1 MSSIYPHPKQEF
13 ALFTIDFYATDII
26 IKIMSKKQFFII
38 IILILVLGALILI
51 RVQPQPQIIRNILH
65 DGAVMPVSLQEQIGN
80 SRTTAIV
87 LASQKVSPAVVS
99 ITVIQERIVTT
110 SPFFSPFSD
119 QYWDNFFRDF
129 YPQRQFKQQIQGL
142 GSGVIINV
150 QGDIITNAHVV
161 ENATTMKVT
170 LPDGRQFDG
179 ELIDVERTHDL
190 AMIRIKGKDLPV
202 TTLGKSDDLM
212 IGEWC
217 IAFGNPFGFLLEDA
231 QPSVTVGVVSALN
244 RTIKSSSSDGRELK
258 NMIQTDAA
266 INPGNSGGPLVNAL
280 GEVIGINT
288 FIFTQSGGSEGIGF
302 AIPVDRVKEFITQ
315 VKSNASKIVSE
326 EKIEKKKTK
335 IGVVVSDNNFTLMK
349 KYNLTNESGMVVV
362 ETEQNSIASMLGI
375 VDGDI
380 IVSINNNRPKNATDL
395 VKLTENIKNQLE
407 MVIDRKGEQIRIYYR
422 F

>member
-1 MSSIYPHPKQEF
+1 
-13 ALFTIDFYATDII
+13 
-26 IKIMSKKQFFII
+26 MSKKQFLLIMV
-38 IILILVLGALILI
+38 LILMSAVFLLTRILPKPKVVCSDSNTGVVI
-51 RVQPQPQIIRNILH
+51 
-65 DGAVMPVSLQEQIGN
+65 PVSLQARVSN
-80 SRTTAIV
+80 SRVTAIV

-119 QYWDNFFRDF
+119 QYWDNFFKDF
-129 YPQRQFKQQIQGL
+129 FPQKQFKQQIQGL
-142 GSGVIINV
+142 GSGVIINE

-179 ELIDVERTHDL
+179 ALVDLDHSRDL
-190 AMIRIKGKDLPV
+190 AMIKIKGKDLPFA
-202 TTLGKSDDLM
+202 TLGKSDDLM

-231 QPSVTVGVVSALN
+231 QPSVTVGVISALN
-244 RTIKSSSSDGRELK
+244 RTIKSSSSNGRELK

-288 FIFTQSGGSEGIGF
+288 FIFTRSGGSEGIGF
-302 AIPVDRVKEFITQ
+302 AIPINDVKKFIEQT
-315 VKSNASKIVSE
+315 KSNASKIVIE
-326 EKIEKKKTK
+326 DKIDKIKTK
-335 IGVVVSDNNFTLMK
+335 IGLTVSDNNFTLMK
-349 KYNLTNESGMVVV
+349 KYKLTTQDGIVVV
-362 ETEQNSIASMLGI
+362 EVLENSIGGVLGVI
-375 VDGDI
+375 AGDI
-380 IVSINNNRPKNATDL
+380 IISINNQTPKNAQDFA
-395 VKLTENIKNQLE
+395 KLAAGVKNQVDLA
-407 MVIDRKGEQIRIYYR
+407 INRKGEQIRMFYR